1 METNKVFSG
10 YAHVSGRME
19 SMLSA
24 EELSDCF
31 AAGEAEVSRGAFRA
45 LELIGSDA
53 ADATFEQ
60 VLFHDCLFEDVDFS
74 NSTLTDVRFENC
86 RFISCRMERCWLNRV
101 DFCSCSAPGLSLL
114 KSRITSAFIDDSQLR
129 YANFSEANVR
139 GLRVRTTNL
148 AESSWHAVVLKS
160 AGFSDCDLTGA
171 EFIRT
176 PLSGINLT
184 SCRIGGLV
192 VSQDY
197 RELRGCV
204 IAPEQAVDL
213 IGLLGVHIAD
223 D

>member
-1 METNKVFSG
+1 MQTKGSAG
-10 YAHVSGRME
+10 YAHVDRHMASTVEGKDLE
-19 SMLSA
+19 AL
-24 EELSDCF
+24 L
-31 AAGEAEVSRGAFRA
+31 AAGDAEVVRSVFRA
-45 LELIGSDA
+45 LELSDA
-53 ADATFEQ
+53 DATDATFEQ

-74 NSTLTDVRFENC
+74 NSTLADVRFEGC

-101 DFCSCSAPGLSLL
+101 DFCSCSAPGLSFL
-114 KSRITSAFIDDSQLR
+114 KSRLTSVFVDDSQMR
-129 YANFSEANVR
+129 YANLSEANVR
-139 GLRVRTTNL
+139 GLRVRATNL
-148 AESSWHAVVLKS
+148 AESSWHTVALRS
-160 AGFSDCDLTGA
+160 AGFADCDLTGA

-176 PLSGINLT
+176 PLSGINLA

-213 IGLLGVHIAD
+213 IGLLGVRIAD

>member
-19 SMLSA
+19 STLSA
-24 EELSDCF
+24 GELFDCF

-101 DFCSCSAPGLSLL
+101 SLI

-148 AESSWHAVVLKS
+148 AESSWHATALKS